1 MLHIR
6 VLPCHITFVSPS
18 VLRSKMVSILLHKY
32 DTIILGVQKEAGS
45 LLDLLI
51 IMLERV
57 GIIIAVAFILTR
69 FSFFKNLIQKDP
81 LNQSQSIAAITFF
94 GLFGVI
100 CTYFGTAINP
110 SILDYNNVNV
120 VLSSEEAI
128 ANSRVIAVVVAG
140 LLGGYRI
147 GIGAGLISGI
157 HRMFLG
163 GFTAFACGF
172 STIIAGVFSGYLHK
186 RLKNIHPVAVF
197 FIGAIAEAFQM
208 GMILL
213 LSKPFEKAF
222 ALVQLIGLPMI
233 IANGVGTALF
243 VIVLLN
249 VFHAQEKAKAQQA
262 QITLRIANQT
272 LHHLRKGM
280 NSHTATS
287 VCNILYM
294 ELKPVA
300 VALTDEKYILAHIGV
315 GEDHHIAHEPIR
327 TNETKEVIES
337 GEMIVVK
344 DGALDCSEANCSLNA
359 AIIAPLTRF
368 NETIGTLKLYYRS
381 HKDITDST
389 VEIVNGLRSLLTTQ
403 LEIAETDKAYQLA
416 KDAEIKALQ
425 AQVSPHFIFNALN
438 IIRSLIRTNPV
449 QARKLIHSLS
459 LFLRYNVSRTEEFLI
474 TIEEELSHVRA
485 YLEIMNARFVD
496 KLTVNYHLDQVA
508 LQEKI
513 PPFTLQT
520 IVENALQH
528 GIQNMNE
535 NCSIDITVKMD
546 ENDVSISI
554 ADNGVGMDDKLVQS
568 LGKKQVTSKTGTGL
582 GLYNMKRRVHMAFHE
597 MADVQITSKKQIG
610 TTVQVIIPRQ
620 RRWNAHA

>member
-1 MLHIR
+1 M
-6 VLPCHITFVSPS
+6 
-18 VLRSKMVSILLHKY
+18 
-32 DTIILGVQKEAGS
+32 QKGAES

-81 LNQSQSIAAITFF
+81 LNQRQSIAAIIFF
-94 GLFGVI
+94 GLFGI
-100 CTYFGTAINP
+100 IGTYFGIAID
-110 SILDYNNVNV
+110 SSTLYYNNVRA

-128 ANSRVIAVVVAG
+128 ANSRVIGVVVAG

-163 GFTAFACGF
+163 GFTAFSCGF
-172 STIIAGVFSGYLHK
+172 STIVAGVLSGYLHK
-186 RLKNIHPVAVF
+186 KLKNINPVTVF
-197 FIGAIAEAFQM
+197 FIGAIAETLQM

-222 ALVQLIGLPMI
+222 ALVQLIGVPMI

-243 VIVLLN
+243 IIVLLN
-249 VFHAQEKAKAQQA
+249 VFHGQEKAKAQQA

-280 NSHTATS
+280 NSHTARS
-287 VCNILYM
+287 VCNILYK

-300 VALTDEKYILAHIGV
+300 VAVTDEKYILAHIGV

-337 GEMIVVK
+337 GEMVVVK
-344 DGALDCSEANCSLNA
+344 DGALYCSEPNCSLNA

-425 AQVSPHFIFNALN
+425 AQVSPHFLFNALN
-438 IIRSLIRTNPV
+438 VIMSLVRTNPV
-449 QARKLIHSLS
+449 HARKLLHALS
-459 LFLRYNVSRTEEFLI
+459 LFLRYNVSRTEESLI
-474 TIEEELSHVRA
+474 TIEEELSHVKA

-496 KLTVNYHLDQVA
+496 KLTVDYHLDQVA

-528 GIQNMNE
+528 GIQNMKE
-535 NCSIDITVKMD
+535 NCIIDIIVKMD
-546 ENDVSISI
+546 ENNVSISI
-554 ADNGVGMDDKLVQS
+554 ADNGVGMEEKLVQT
-568 LGKKQVTSKTGTGL
+568 LGTKQVTSRTGTGL
-582 GLYNMKRRVHMAFHE
+582 GLYNMTRRIHMAFHQ
-597 MADVQITSKKQIG
+597 MANVQITSKKQMG
-610 TTVQVIIPRQ
+610 TTVHITIPRQ
-620 RRWNAHA
+620 RRFKANA